1 MTFCRFKMECGI
13 CKWLLFFL
21 RESHPGSHS
30 LIFYSCIY
38 SLFCGSF
45 YTVWFLS
52 FFLCRHV
59 HQNAS
64 HKEERVDVM
73 LNDDDPVWVDIRHM
87 HMREA
92 IGKLMSAFEKFL
104 KEHTSFRGYVYGFL
118 YLFYFIYI
126 ILYFFIF
133 YIRIYL
139 FLYFFYTLR
148 RRVLY

>member
-1 MTFCRFKMECGI
+1 MTFCRFKMECGT
-13 CKWLLFFL
+13 CKWILFFFL
-21 RESHPGSHS
+21 RVIPDLVLVLTS
-30 LIFYSCIY
+30 LIFIFAGRSIP
-38 SLFCGSF
+38 CGPCP
-45 YTVWFLS
+45 
-52 FFLCRHV
+52 FFLYRHV

-118 YLFYFIYI
+118 YLFYLRENI
-126 ILYFFIF
+126 
-133 YIRIYL
+133 IYL
-139 FLYFFYTLR
+139 ISFFG
-148 RRVLY
+148 